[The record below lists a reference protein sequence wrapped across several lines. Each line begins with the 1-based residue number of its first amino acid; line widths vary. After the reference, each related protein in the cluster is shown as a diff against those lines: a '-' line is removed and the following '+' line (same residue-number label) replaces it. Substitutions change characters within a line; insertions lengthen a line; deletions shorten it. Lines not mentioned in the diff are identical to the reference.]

1 MSENVLIA
9 AMQAAFEEAV
19 KKAVAIHTEAMA
31 VHVGTLAARIAAL
44 EGASWQPA
52 GQVETLDNQEWFWAK
67 VATFVQAEN
76 AKSAPSPADLVA
88 EVDWSEQLDYGK
100 IVEHI
105 SMGDLAGELTANQLE
120 EIAGEIDLA
129 DLAGEIDADKLAGKF
144 DLDSAL
150 KDWFENQSFSITP

>member
-31 VHVGTLAARIAAL
+31 VHIGTLAARIAAL
-44 EGASWQPA
+44 EGASWRPA
-52 GQVETLDNQEWFWAK
+52 AQVEALDNQEQFWAK

-76 AKSAPSPADLVA
+76 AKQAPSPADLVA

-105 SMGDLAGELTANQLE
+105 SMGVLAGELTANQLE
-120 EIAGEIDLA
+120 EIAEEIDLS
-129 DLAGEIDADKLAGKF
+129 DLANELDTDKLMKNF
-144 DLDSAL
+144 DLDQAL
-150 KDWFENQSFSITP
+150 RDWFSEQSFSIAP